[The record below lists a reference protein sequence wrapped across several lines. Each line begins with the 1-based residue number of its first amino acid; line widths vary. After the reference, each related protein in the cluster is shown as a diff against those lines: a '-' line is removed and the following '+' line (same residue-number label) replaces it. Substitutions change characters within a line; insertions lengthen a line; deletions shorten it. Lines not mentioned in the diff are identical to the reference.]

1 MLSDLHTDSMSALGP
16 VKRGY
21 IMHLSMHTPI
31 YSQFEYLSLST
42 PTIKLIIVITNWTN
56 SIKSNL

>member
-21 IMHLSMHTPI
+21 IMHLSMHTPPHTNI
-31 YSQFEYLSLST
+31 F
-42 PTIKLIIVITNWTN
+42 TI
-56 SIKSNL
+56 